1 CRRIQVTAPQPRSL
15 VPGHRRDSPAA
26 GPPLRDALP
35 ILSQAEHDAEAA
47 AWLVTDDKHLAEA
60 VREELARQ
68 LAALPDPAVARASL
82 ERWGLIAVCRDM
94 EEAVLLANVLAPEH
108 LEVMVREPLGLLR
121 RIRHA
126 GAV

>member
-1 CRRIQVTAPQPRSL
+1 FFQAEDGIRDFHVTGVQTC
-15 VPGHRRDSPAA
+15 
-26 GPPLRDALP
+26 ALP
-35 ILSQAEHDAEAA
+35 IYTEAA